1 MFAKVNKN
9 IIFKIKVKLILVF
22 LQNIGWALK
31 RGYFTAKASRP
42 DVYRA
47 ANELLRMALD
57 AKLCL
62 SLKPKNYSKEKD
74 YWLNHAET
82 KALDDI
88 VHSVEKSALEN
99 YNPNSKNEIEEEED
113 EEDEE
118 DFENHNFEKNILSD
132 DHEEEEEEY
141 SSNNEDIKLSS
152 NQYSVFLK
160 DDDDDN

>member
-118 DFENHNFEKNILSD
+118 ERDYAAGDSEPWAGQLQEFEL
-132 DHEEEEEEY
+132 Y
-141 SSNNEDIKLSS
+141 
-152 NQYSVFLK
+152 
-160 DDDDDN
+160 

>member
-1 MFAKVNKN
+1 
-9 IIFKIKVKLILVF
+9 
-22 LQNIGWALK
+22 
-31 RGYFTAKASRP
+31 
-42 DVYRA
+42 
-47 ANELLRMALD
+47 MALD

-74 YWLNHAET
+74 YWLNHPET

-99 YNPNSKNEIEEEED
+99 YNPNSKSEIEEEED

-132 DHEEEEEEY
+132 DQEEEY

-160 DDDDDN
+160 DEDDDN

>member
-132 DHEEEEEEY
+132 DHEEEEEY